1 MEITSFLERCL
12 KFDPRASDFTEYLS
26 VLSKPFWEALKK
38 ESDRAIVII
47 VACLLDNLLEE
58 LIRASY
64 IKEPQV
70 KYLFKN
76 DHILQSFFA
85 KINIA
90 YFSGLIPKF
99 VYHDLK
105 SICEIR
111 NKFAHEITG
120 NLNFSTRIIEEKI
133 NSCDLRPRTLDDV
146 SVPRLKFI
154 LIVQIIVA
162 YLGCWERDISQLQP
176 PHLVELLGMKNIP
189 FDELALTRKEISDI
203 IRKERAK
210 SLRNKKKVTT

>member
-1 MEITSFLERCL
+1 MVIINFLERFHE
-12 KFDPRASDFTEYLS
+12 FDSRALDYNEYLS
-26 VLSKPFWEALKK
+26 GLSKPFWKALKK

-47 VACLLDNLLEE
+47 VACLLDNLLEQ

-90 YFSGLIPKF
+90 YFSGLIPK
-99 VYHDLK
+99 VIYHDLK

-133 NSCDLRPRTLDDV
+133 NSCGLRPRTLDDV
-146 SVPRLKFI
+146 SVPQLKFI
-154 LIVQIIVA
+154 LIVQIIIA
-162 YLGCWERDISQLQP
+162 QLGSWERDISQLQP
-176 PHLVELLGMKNIP
+176 PHLVELLGMNTIQ
-189 FDELALTRKEISDI
+189 FDELALTKKEISDI

-210 SLRNKKKVTT
+210 SLRKKKATT